1 MWGQLGLY
9 EKVILTSA
17 VVATWSNP
25 CRVSAPQSIGS
36 LAIWIF
42 YTLFEEFGR
51 ALFKVMSE
59 QEPVIWLGER
69 LIDFKFNE
77 ISC

>member
-9 EKVILTSA
+9 EKVILMSA

-36 LAIWIF
+36 LAIF

-69 LIDFKFNE
+69 LIDFKFNG